1 MAEIIRQLHM
11 HAHMH
16 TEGLFP
22 LRPPFPISGTKHSL
36 TVPRAGAAAQLAGA
50 EMLMLSVKG

>member
-1 MAEIIRQLHM
+1 M